1 MSPVWVLAACWL
13 GLVGIAGFALMG
25 FDKHR
30 ARESGRRVP
39 ERSFFALA
47 FAGGVFGVLLGSR
60 VFHHKSRKG
69 SFLVVVLVSALFWLA
84 VLAELG
90 RLVGSP

>member
-1 MSPVWVLAACWL
+1 M
-13 GLVGIAGFALMG
+13 GIAGFALMG

-30 ARESGRRVP
+30 ARGARWRVP

-47 FAGGVFGVLLGSR
+47 FAGGVFGVLLGSGI
-60 VFHHKSRKG
+60 FHHKSRKG
-69 SFLVVVLVSALFWLA
+69 SFMVVVLVSALVWLA